1 MKNFILENYQTITLS
16 LFSLSF
22 AIYFYSS
29 QHKIKNTEKKFAKLF
44 ADYQNLQKIFK
55 DSNEFKSDDESHKEN
70 FIKFLSDSR
79 DWAFE
84 YIDDVQK
91 SINDIVEKTESTV
104 DYHKKFG
111 SLEVEPYAT
120 HITVLADAVEE
131 LKTLLPNKDK

>member
-1 MKNFILENYQTITLS
+1 MKDFISINYPMILVSLS
-16 LFSLSF
+16 SLSF

-29 QHKIKNTEKKFAKLF
+29 QHKIKNLEKRFTKIFS
-44 ADYQNLQKIFK
+44 DYQNLQRIFK

-91 SINDIVEKTESTV
+91 SINDIVIKTESTV
-104 DYHKKFG
+104 EYHKKFG
-111 SLEVEPYAT
+111 SLETEPYAT

-131 LKTLLPNKDK
+131 LKTLLPNRDK